1 MLTFLSL
8 RLIPNHN
15 IESKV
20 TDCTI
25 TIEKSRKCDSSIE
38 FLSYIERV
46 VIATTENLMNLG
58 LVYQDSDALHF
69 GETISSA
76 SALLFIWSITKL

>member
-20 TDCTI
+20 TGCTI
-25 TIEKSRKCDSSIE
+25 TIEKSHKCNSSIE
-38 FLSYIERV
+38 FLSYIELV
-46 VIATTENLMNLG
+46 VIATTENLDEFRT
-58 LVYQDSDALHF
+58 Y
-69 GETISSA
+69 ISE
-76 SALLFIWSITKL
+76 FC